1 MSPFLEGS
9 RASVAPLRATGLAAS
24 AALIVGL
31 LAAAPSSAAAADSAA
46 AEDTIDY
53 GVVTACTS
61 NNQGKLARLT
71 LVRKSTG
78 ERLRIEHVS
87 KGCVRYQVSEFG
99 PGTYIVRHRAP
110 HGRTTSGENFGGA
123 EYTRDPVTGQEG
135 AISSE
140 SRDLRP
146 PQGKKVRSGAF
157 RLDPNLAT
165 SFHFRSIK
173 KRG

>member
-9 RASVAPLRATGLAAS
+9 CSSVAPLRATGLAAS

-31 LAAAPSSAAAADSAA
+31 LAAAPSAAAAADSAA

-78 ERLRIEHVS
+78 ERLRIDYRT
-87 KGCVRYQVSEFG
+87 KGCVRYRVSEFG

-110 HGRTTSGENFGGA
+110 DGRTTSGEDFSGA
-123 EYTRDPVTGQEG
+123 EFSRDPVTGEES
-135 AISSE
+135 AISGT
-140 SRDLRP
+140 SRELRP
-146 PQGKKVRSGAF
+146 PQGKKVRSGVF
-157 RLDPNLAT
+157 RLDPNFAT